1 MLSAKSV
8 CMACYIYWLINFN
21 FLSSFTTCTA
31 VHNIARE
38 IIFWNDCCTRLKR
51 ASQHAGMESLKYDDV
66 FLGILQDCGKIER
79 FLEAIFSFLSRRT
92 DYFLLMHKKDD
103 KYGFPPGMAE
113 KMLIKVRCKI
123 SVP

>member
-1 MLSAKSV
+1 M
-8 CMACYIYWLINFN
+8 
-21 FLSSFTTCTA
+21 
-31 VHNIARE
+31 
-38 IIFWNDCCTRLKR
+38 KR